1 MQIGDPCLKI
11 LINELD
17 DLVSKSITKQLFT
30 YAVRN
35 ILKKTDIF
43 SVSTEGRKWIEIDD
57 QNDLNAAQDLIRKIK
72 ES

>member
-1 MQIGDPCLKI
+1 M
-11 LINELD
+11 
-17 DLVSKSITKQLFT
+17 VSKSITKQLFT

-43 SVSTEGRKWIEIDD
+43 SVSTEGKGWIEIDD
-57 QNDLNAAQDLIRKIK
+57 QNDLNVAQGLIKKIK